1 MNLLFLEIRMLYP
14 IKTLSQ
20 LRPILQGFRKA
31 TGLTQADVAERLGVS
46 QQSYA
51 KIEANPGSAS
61 LERLYAVF
69 SILNVEITLS
79 SGESAA
85 AEADPSRHRS
95 LTTSAVVAENKP
107 ALMAKTK
114 ELKSPRRV
122 TPPTNK
128 KEVW

>member
-1 MNLLFLEIRMLYP
+1 MLYP

-31 TGLTQADVAERLGVS
+31 TGLTQAAVAERLGVS

-79 SGESAA
+79 SGESAP
-85 AEADPSRHRS
+85 AEAE
-95 LTTSAVVAENKP
+95 TSGRRPFATSVVVAEGKP
-107 ALMAKTK
+107 ALRAKTK
-114 ELKSPRRV
+114 ELKAPRRV
-122 TPPTNK
+122 TPPTSK

>member
-1 MNLLFLEIRMLYP
+1 MLYP

-31 TGLTQADVAERLGVS
+31 TGLTQAAVAERLGVS

-79 SGESAA
+79 SRESAP
-85 AEADPSRHRS
+85 AEAE
-95 LTTSAVVAENKP
+95 TSGRRPLATSVVVAEGKP
-107 ALMAKTK
+107 ALRAKTK
-114 ELKSPRRV
+114 ELKTPRRV
-122 TPPTNK
+122 TPPTSK